1 MSTEVMPQIH
11 QRRGLGGRLYH
22 GETSIDFYGRR
33 WWGIAVSSA
42 LLVVT
47 FASLLFQ
54 GLNLGID
61 FEGGVAWEVSA
72 DNVSVNQ
79 ARSILDDHGINGTD
93 AKVQQRTSA
102 SGSVLLIQVGDQSVA
117 KRQEV
122 QEALATEAKV
132 PTESVSV
139 TSVSSTWGR
148 SITEKAIRALIIFLI
163 LVALFIAWRLEWR
176 MALSAIVAML
186 HDVLISIGVYSV
198 LRFEVTPAT
207 VVAFLTILG
216 FSLYD
221 TIVVFDKVKDNAE
234 RYSGARMPYADVVN
248 VSMNQ
253 VLMRSINTTIA
264 AVLPVL
270 SLLIL
275 GAGVLGAT
283 TLREF
288 SLALLVGL
296 ITGSYSSI
304 FIASPLLAM
313 LKEREPRYR
322 MYRGSHAT
330 GAELERLVL
339 GGSPAARRDA
349 ARLRSDTGADE
360 VVLAATPTTP
370 QSLLTHPPRPRKKKR
385 RTS

>member
-1 MSTEVMPQIH
+1 MPQIH

-22 GETSIDFYGRR
+22 GETAIDFYGRR

-79 ARSILDDHGINGTD
+79 ARSILDDHGINGID

-148 SITEKAIRALIIFLI
+148 SIT
-163 LVALFIAWRLEWR
+163 
-176 MALSAIVAML
+176 
-186 HDVLISIGVYSV
+186 
-198 LRFEVTPAT
+198 
-207 VVAFLTILG
+207 
-216 FSLYD
+216 
-221 TIVVFDKVKDNAE
+221 
-234 RYSGARMPYADVVN
+234 
-248 VSMNQ
+248 
-253 VLMRSINTTIA
+253 
-264 AVLPVL
+264 
-270 SLLIL
+270 
-275 GAGVLGAT
+275 
-283 TLREF
+283 
-288 SLALLVGL
+288 
-296 ITGSYSSI
+296 
-304 FIASPLLAM
+304 
-313 LKEREPRYR
+313 
-322 MYRGSHAT
+322 
-330 GAELERLVL
+330 
-339 GGSPAARRDA
+339 
-349 ARLRSDTGADE
+349 
-360 VVLAATPTTP
+360 
-370 QSLLTHPPRPRKKKR
+370 
-385 RTS
+385 

>member
-1 MSTEVMPQIH
+1 MPQIH

-22 GETSIDFYGRR
+22 GETAIDFYGRR

-122 QEALATEAKV
+122 QEALATKANV

-148 SITEKAIRALIIFLI
+148 SITEKADRIRSPI
-163 LVALFIAWRLEWR
+163 L
-176 MALSAIVAML
+176 ALSGEPKASML
-186 HDVLISIGVYSV
+186 PGSTVREITAVTFSDWRSNW
-198 LRFEVTPAT
+198 LRPSDCT
-207 VVAFLTILG
+207 
-216 FSLYD
+216 
-221 TIVVFDKVKDNAE
+221 
-234 RYSGARMPYADVVN
+234 
-248 VSMNQ
+248 
-253 VLMRSINTTIA
+253 
-264 AVLPVL
+264 AVL
-270 SLLIL
+270 S
-275 GAGVLGAT
+275 AG
-283 TLREF
+283 R
-288 SLALLVGL
+288 
-296 ITGSYSSI
+296 
-304 FIASPLLAM
+304 
-313 LKEREPRYR
+313 
-322 MYRGSHAT
+322 
-330 GAELERLVL
+330 
-339 GGSPAARRDA
+339 
-349 ARLRSDTGADE
+349 
-360 VVLAATPTTP
+360 
-370 QSLLTHPPRPRKKKR
+370 
-385 RTS
+385 